1 MVNEEMIQ
9 YVERLL
15 PKKEEAIVAMERYAR
30 EHNVPIMD
38 ALSIE
43 TMLHMLKLVQPM
55 RILEIGTAIGYS
67 AIRMAKALPHVHIV
81 TIERDEERYKQALV
95 YVEQTNTKE
104 QITLLF
110 GDALDMGDEVKKH
123 APFDV
128 LFIDAAKGQYRRFF
142 ELYEPL
148 LSERGI
154 IITDNVLFKG
164 LVATHEPIEQKRI
177 RQLIKK
183 IQAYNEWLMAHPRY
197 ETVIIPIGDGIAIS
211 RKRGE

>member
-1 MVNEEMIQ
+1 MVNQEMIQ
-9 YVERLL
+9 YLERLL

-95 YVEQTNTKE
+95 YVEQTNTKRASDVIVWRCARNGRRSE
-104 QITLLF
+104 KSMLLLTYYLLTRQK
-110 GDALDMGDEVKKH
+110 DN
-123 APFDV
+123 
-128 LFIDAAKGQYRRFF
+128 IAAF
-142 ELYEPL
+142 LNCT
-148 LSERGI
+148 S
-154 IITDNVLFKG
+154 
-164 LVATHEPIEQKRI
+164 
-177 RQLIKK
+177 
-183 IQAYNEWLMAHPRY
+183 RY
-197 ETVIIPIGDGIAIS
+197 
-211 RKRGE
+211 